1 VLWDHE
7 PTVHTCYV
15 KGGRLMKARL
25 LASFSARSW
34 MLSMDREVALIA
46 GRSKVRKSKPMPHRR
61 LIASLANSPQRRRF
75 RERYNELEVR
85 RAKLLAR
92 LHLFGEAAQHHPAY
106 KHAETLLNVTFR
118 KEKKVAQRAAVL
130 KSAAWLISLLEQLP
144 GIL

>member
-1 VLWDHE
+1 MWGDE
-7 PTVHTCYV
+7 ADRAY
-15 KGGRLMKARL
+15 L
-25 LASFSARSW
+25 L
-34 MLSMDREVALIA
+34 RE
-46 GRSKVRKSKPMPHRR
+46 GRR

-75 RERYNELEVR
+75 RERNELEVR

-92 LHLFGEAAQHHPAY
+92 LHLFGEAAQHHPVY

-118 KEKKVAQRAAVL
+118 KEKVAQRAAVL